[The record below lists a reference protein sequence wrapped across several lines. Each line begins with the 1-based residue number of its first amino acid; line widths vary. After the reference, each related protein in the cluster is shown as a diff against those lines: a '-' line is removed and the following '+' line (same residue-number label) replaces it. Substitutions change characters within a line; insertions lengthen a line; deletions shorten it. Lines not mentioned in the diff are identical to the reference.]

1 MKESTNLTFLLLVGL
16 AGTLITGIG
25 EFLLH
30 FNTNGYESEIEMV
43 RNVPLDRAGKGHF
56 MVVFGAPL
64 YFAGYYA
71 IYRMVEAANR
81 KLAQAFFI
89 AGVFSFAVGGVWVAS
104 RFFIAVVLQQS
115 AGTDNY
121 AVYLSNYEA
130 YYQSLVWALRVLV
143 LAVSAFWIALILSG
157 KTIFPKWMVIVSP
170 VLLLA
175 MVFGLYAGLPAIGTY
190 LVPTAMNVAHLIFFS
205 VVMIQFR
212 KWKTEGIA

>member
-16 AGTLITGIG
+16 AGTIITGIG

-30 FNTNGYESEIEMV
+30 FNTAGYESEIEMV

-71 IYRMVEAANR
+71 IYRMVESANKR
-81 KLAQAFFI
+81 LAQAFFI

-104 RFFIAVVLQQS
+104 RYFIAVVLQQS
-115 AGTDNY
+115 AGTDDY
-121 AVYLSNYEA
+121 AVYLSNYEE
-130 YYQSLVWALRVLV
+130 YYQSLVWALRILV
-143 LAVSAFWIALILSG
+143 LAVSAFWIALIVSG

-205 VVMIQFR
+205 VVLIQFR
-212 KWKTEGIA
+212 KWKTNGVA

>member
-1 MKESTNLTFLLLVGL
+1 MKETTNLTFLLLVGL
-16 AGTLITGIG
+16 AGTVITGIG

-30 FNTNGYESEIEMV
+30 FNTDGYASEIEMV

-71 IYRMVEAANR
+71 IYRMVESANR

-104 RFFIAVVLQQS
+104 RYFIAVVLQQS
-115 AGTDNY
+115 AGTEDY
-121 AVYLSNYEA
+121 AVYLSNYDE
-130 YYQSLVWALRVLV
+130 YYQSLVWALRILV
-143 LAVSAFWIALILSG
+143 LAVSAFWIALIVSG

-175 MVFGLYAGLPAIGTY
+175 MVFGLYAGLPAVGTY

-212 KWKTEGIA
+212 KWKASGAV

>member
-1 MKESTNLTFLLLVGL
+1 MKESINLTFLLLVGL

-30 FNTNGYESEIEMV
+30 FNTHGYESEIEMV

-115 AGTDNY
+115 AGTDDY
-121 AVYLSNYEA
+121 AVYLSNYEE

-175 MVFGLYAGLPAIGTY
+175 MVFGLYAGLPVIGTY

-212 KWKTEGIA
+212 KWKTKGIA

>member
-30 FNTNGYESEIEMV
+30 FNTHGYESEIEMV

-115 AGTDNY
+115 AGTDDY
-121 AVYLSNYEA
+121 AVYLSNYEE

-212 KWKTEGIA
+212 KWKTKGIA

>member
-30 FNTNGYESEIEMV
+30 FNTHGYESEIEMV

-121 AVYLSNYEA
+121 AVYLSNYEE

-175 MVFGLYAGLPAIGTY
+175 MVFGLYAGLPVIGTY

-212 KWKTEGIA
+212 KWKTKGIA